1 VRTPFIDVPDAEY
14 FTNSAGPG
22 NCREM
27 GHKAGFDD
35 SKFSKLYGSRKEYS
49 NRFSE
54 AVDRLVKERWLT
66 EGDAKRLKQ
75 ALLQVIG

>member
-1 VRTPFIDVPDAEY
+1 
-14 FTNSAGPG
+14 
-22 NCREM
+22 M